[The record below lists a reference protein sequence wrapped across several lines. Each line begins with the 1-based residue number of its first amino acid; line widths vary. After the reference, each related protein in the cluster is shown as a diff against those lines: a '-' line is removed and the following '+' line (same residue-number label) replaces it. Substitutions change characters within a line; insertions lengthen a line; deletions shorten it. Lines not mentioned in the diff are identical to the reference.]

1 MSRPRAEINIKRC
14 KRLKQL
20 IDETGIKQN
29 QLAADT
35 GISQQSI
42 SAMVQEK
49 ANVTDTT
56 IEIITKKFPQYSA
69 EWLSGYSDYKNTT
82 ERFAAAVSRAC
93 DEGELLL
100 TGLNA
105 FAQLAN
111 YHISANFPQSVNGRI
126 AIEGAI
132 NAVKRAYTIT
142 HDGTSIQLSVDEMNA
157 FENEVLDFITL
168 QFAHLFK
175 RKEAADNG

>member
-1 MSRPRAEINIKRC
+1 MSRPRVEINAERC

-20 IDETGIKQN
+20 IEETGIKQN

-42 SAMVQEK
+42 SAMVQKK

-56 IEIITKKFPQYSA
+56 IEILAKKFPQYSA
-69 EWLSGYSDYKNTT
+69 EWLSGYSDYKNSA
-82 ERFAAAVSRAC
+82 ERFAAVISHSR

-100 TGLNA
+100 MGLDA
-105 FAQLAN
+105 FAQLAG
-111 YHISANFPQSVNGRI
+111 YHISVAPMQSVNGKI
-126 AIEGAI
+126 AIENAI
-132 NAVKRAYTIT
+132 NAMGEAYTIT
-142 HDGTSIQLSVDEMNA
+142 HDDTSIQLSIDEMNF

-175 RKEAADNG
+175 RKETCRNG